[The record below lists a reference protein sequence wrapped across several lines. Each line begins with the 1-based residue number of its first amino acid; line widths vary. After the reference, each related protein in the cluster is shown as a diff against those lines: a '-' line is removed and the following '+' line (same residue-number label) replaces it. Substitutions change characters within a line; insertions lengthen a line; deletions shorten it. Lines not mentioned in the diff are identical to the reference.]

1 MFFVSQSLSLNIW
14 DNPYDFLGL
23 VEHSLQPTWTCG
35 HLIEVVGHPLRSSL
49 SYEIRLTTT
58 VDLEDTVYGYL
69 KFVEYPLRPPRIC
82 GVPLTISHI
91 CGTHLTKHHN
101 CGIFNKITPHLR

>member
-35 HLIEVVGHPLRSSL
+35 LLIEVAGHPLRSSL
-49 SYEIRLTTT
+49 SYEKRLTIT
-58 VDLEDTVYGYL
+58 VDLGDTVRGYL
-69 KFVEYPLRPPRIC
+69 KFLEYPLRPPRIC
-82 GVPLTISHI
+82 GVLPYDLSYLWNTSYKTSQLWDIQ
-91 CGTHLTKHHN
+91 
-101 CGIFNKITPHLR
+101 